1 MLDSN
6 DILQIIKE
14 YGQLTLVQRRCP
26 DCIFTKARLQQL
38 EVTMHS
44 PEFKALVRVDTD
56 EIIQM
61 FRNDLR

>member
-6 DILQIIKE
+6 DILQLIKE

-38 EVTMHS
+38 EETMHS
-44 PEFKALVRVDTD
+44 LEFKALVRVDAD
-56 EIIQM
+56 DIIQM

>member
-14 YGQLTLVQRRCP
+14 YGQLILVLRRCP

-38 EVTMHS
+38 EQTMHS
-44 PEFKALVRVDTD
+44 PVFKELVRVDAD
-56 EIIQM
+56 YIIQL
-61 FRNDLR
+61 FRDNLR